1 MSTRTSSLSTRTTMP
16 SRTSPCLRF
25 LIGIPAP
32 ASNSS
37 MVVGSGPVHTRGA
50 GAAAGAAT
58 GASVATGA
66 DSAGAP
72 SARSTA
78 GVSTGSDA
86 LTLTLF
92 GFAGAF
98 ALRTGA
104 TAPASAP
111 ASISAAPGVSSSFK
125 LVVLL
130 TTYSRSGG
138 DAASRCRWRN
148 LTIAFGEPTT
158 ALRTRPAPTGASAP
172 ARARSYRRGPQ
183 CC

>member
-1 MSTRTSSLSTRTTMP
+1 MSTSTSSLSTRTTMP
-16 SRTSPCLRF
+16 SRTSPCFKF

-37 MVVGSGPVHTRGA
+37 MVVGSGPVHTRGV

-66 DSAGAP
+66 DSTGAA
-72 SARSTA
+72 SMWSTA
-78 GVSTGSDA
+78 GVSTGSAA

-125 LVVLL
+125 FVVLL

-138 DAASRCRWRN
+138 DAASRSRWRN
-148 LTIAFGEPTT
+148 LAIAFGEPTT
-158 ALRTRPAPTGASAP
+158 APRTRPGAYGSLRTRPGEIV
-172 ARARSYRRGPQ
+172 
-183 CC
+183 